1 MKFGNIAASSNG
13 EGWLTLTWDVLK
25 CSMDNGGQ
33 QRQPGL
39 TLTWDVLK
47 CLKTNINLLYFKWLT
62 LTWDVLK
69 YARGEATENSDID

>member
-1 MKFGNIAASSNG
+1 MYWNLEAFAPFSPVR
-13 EGWLTLTWDVLK
+13 W
-25 CSMDNGGQ
+25 
-33 QRQPGL
+33 L